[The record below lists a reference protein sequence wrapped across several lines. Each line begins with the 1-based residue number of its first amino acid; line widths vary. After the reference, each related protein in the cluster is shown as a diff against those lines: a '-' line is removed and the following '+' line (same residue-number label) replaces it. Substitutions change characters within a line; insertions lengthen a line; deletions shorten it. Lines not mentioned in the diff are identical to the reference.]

1 MGPTAIA
8 LALAAVSSSWT
19 GANFGTLNVTD
30 VFLAIAAVFSMLG
43 WLSGRRTMMVQSW
56 MLAPLLGVVII
67 TAVDV
72 IVRSEPVSGGATMLP
87 RLLFSTTLLAILI
100 WSESNRL
107 QGHVWYALRWW
118 AAGVAINAS
127 AAALIDGGFLVVD
140 GWIDQ
145 PAGDW
150 RASGLAFHPNSL
162 ALALTIALPIMVM
175 LLTRS
180 ATWAGRVGWI
190 AAIAVTVNALFLAD
204 SRAGLIVAFPGLA
217 LSILIALRRGRARV
231 FVAPFVIVAGVL
243 AYLYVLPALAGTRLT
258 AESGA
263 LSDVGRVQYNA
274 TALQIFA
281 EQPLVGG
288 GFDAEIGV
296 AVPLQVLTIGGIVFA
311 LCYYTFLLV
320 PGVAI
325 WRNRRDSAA
334 PYGIVYILAL
344 LGFGLLNPG
353 LAERVSFWP
362 LLVLAGGFGAR
373 RVAASLPAA
382 VGELAEAPGE
392 SPRLASRRRRT
403 AF

>member
-1 MGPTAIA
+1 
-8 LALAAVSSSWT
+8 
-19 GANFGTLNVTD
+19 
-30 VFLAIAAVFSMLG
+30 
-43 WLSGRRTMMVQSW
+43 MMVHPW
-56 MLAPLLGVVII
+56 MLAPLLGVVVI
-67 TAVDV
+67 TGVDV
-72 IVRSEPVSGGATMLP
+72 IIRSEPVSGGLTMLP
-87 RLLFSTTLLAILI
+87 RLMFSTTLLAVLI
-100 WSESNRL
+100 WSESNRVR
-107 QGHVWYALRWW
+107 GHVWFALRWW
-118 AAGVAINAS
+118 AAGVAINAF
-127 AAALIDGGFLVVD
+127 AAALIDNGFLIVD

-180 ATWAGRVGWI
+180 EKWGGRVGWV
-190 AAIAVTVNALFLAD
+190 AAIAVTINALFLAD
-204 SRAGLIVAFPGLA
+204 SRAGLIVAIPGLA
-217 LSILIALRRGRARV
+217 VSILVALRRGRARA

-281 EQPLVGG
+281 DQPLFGG

-296 AVPLQVLTIGGIVFA
+296 AVPLQILTIGGVIFA
-311 LCYYTFLLV
+311 ACYYTFLLV
-320 PGVAI
+320 PAMTM
-325 WRNRRDSAA
+325 WRNRLDPAA
-334 PYGIVYILAL
+334 AYGLVYLLAL

-362 LLVLAGGFGAR
+362 LLVLAGGYAAR
-373 RVAASLPAA
+373 RSAATILDGDVELANVP
-382 VGELAEAPGE
+382 GELARFSGRRH
-392 SPRLASRRRRT
+392 PRRAS
-403 AF
+403 